1 MHRLN
6 HWIRSTLG
14 FSKSEANGMIILLPL
29 VFIIVASPYIYK
41 HWIYNP
47 DVVEFDYEYM
57 ERTLSMLEENIAND
71 SMIKAEERE
80 KYYADMYKSKSKS
93 YPSYQKLGS
102 KKLENTHI
110 KPTYVKK
117 EIQPFDINL
126 ADTTELK
133 KIKGIGSVLSARI
146 IKYRDW
152 LGGFTSKEQL
162 KEVYGLK
169 DSVLLSLDTLA
180 FIAKEFKP
188 KSLRINTLPSND
200 IKKHPYVSYNL
211 ANALDA
217 YKFQHGTISS
227 IDDLKQIKL
236 FDSVVLQK
244 LSPYLDFSTD
254 KD

>member
-1 MHRLN
+1 MRRLN
-6 HWIRSTLG
+6 HWIRSALG

-47 DVVEFDYEYM
+47 EAVEFDNEYM
-57 ERTLSMLEENIAND
+57 ERTLAMLKENIAND
-71 SMIKAEERE
+71 SITKAEERE
-80 KYYADMYKSKSKS
+80 KYYADIYKSKS
-93 YPSYQKLGS
+93 YPSYRKFGS
-102 KKLENTHI
+102 KKFENTDF
-110 KPTYVKK
+110 KSTYVKAD
-117 EIQPFDINL
+117 IQPFDINL
-126 ADTTELK
+126 ADTTALK
-133 KIKGIGSVLSARI
+133 KIRGIGSVLSSRI

-180 FIAKEFKP
+180 YITKEFKP

-200 IKKHPYVSYNL
+200 IKKHPYISYNL

-244 LSPYLDFSTD
+244 LSPYLDFSTETD
-254 KD
+254 